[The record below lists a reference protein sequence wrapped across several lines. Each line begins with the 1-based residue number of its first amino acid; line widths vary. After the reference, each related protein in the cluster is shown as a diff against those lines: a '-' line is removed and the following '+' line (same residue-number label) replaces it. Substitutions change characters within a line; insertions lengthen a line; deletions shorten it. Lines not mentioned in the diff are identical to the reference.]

1 MKILLFSLII
11 SLNALALDYTCE
23 YVKENKADFFK
34 EFEPKNTQDFAQVD
48 LNCAFSLKNHQI
60 TKRLYELANE
70 IRGSNSAC
78 MGGEYFSDLRKFD
91 FKLLEI
97 ALDPQGY
104 QKTLQDPIIL
114 EEKFAKLKAYFRFWA
129 YQSIGNFKLFK
140 EFWKEY
146 NNAINPLTKYFQK
159 EFNLDK
165 ASAIYF
171 ASNALN
177 EFLNWAVGETKIFK
191 DISDFEKFVA
201 NRNNSL
207 EQIKEYI
214 YTKKISNLELNNGFK
229 SALLNN
235 RESEIIREFIKL
247 GVKINEGYES
257 ALFFAL
263 DDAENVKLLLEN
275 EAVVDYKNSFGKTP
289 LFYAVEYNNYKVAK
303 LLLENGA
310 NVNQKYINDNEK
322 LSIASMGSNTPY
334 FITLCAL
341 EHTSKNIFMHGANY
355 ADVKMLKL
363 LIDYKANYKEIDD
376 LGFNALDFAIIAKKE
391 ENIKFLKKLGL
402 KENEN
407 LMLYEEAQQ

>member
-1 MKILLFSLII
+1 MRILLLCLVFSFHV
-11 SLNALALDYTCE
+11 LALEYSCE
-23 YVKENKADFFK
+23 YVKENKNDFFK
-34 EFEPKNTQDFAQVD
+34 EFKPENTQDFTQVD
-48 LNCAFSLKNHQI
+48 LNCKISLKNNSI
-60 TKRLYELANE
+60 TKKLYALANE

-91 FKLLEI
+91 FKLLKI
-97 ALDPQGY
+97 ALDPNAY
-104 QKTLQDPIIL
+104 QKDLQDPVL
-114 EEKFAKLKAYFRFWA
+114 SEEKFSKLKAYFRFWA

-146 NNAINPLTKYFQK
+146 NSAINPLTKYFQD
-159 EFNLDK
+159 EFHLDK
-165 ASAIYF
+165 ASAIYY

-201 NRNNSL
+201 NKNNSL
-207 EQIKEYI
+207 DQIKEYI
-214 YTKKISNLELNNGFK
+214 YSKKISNLELNNGFK

-235 RESEIIREFIKL
+235 RESEIIAEFIKL
-247 GVKINEGYES
+247 GAKINEGYES

-263 DDAENVKLLLEN
+263 DNANNVKVLLDNKAEI
-275 EAVVDYKNSFGKTP
+275 DYKNSFGKTP

-322 LSIASMGSNTPY
+322 LSIANMGNNTPY

-341 EHTSKNIFMHGANY
+341 EHTSKNIFMHAANY

-376 LGFNALDFAIIAKKE
+376 LGFNALDFALIAKKE
-391 ENIKFLKKLGL
+391 QNAKYLRKIGL

-407 LMLYEEAQQ
+407 LMLYEEAQP

>member
-1 MKILLFSLII
+1 MRFLLLSLFFSL
-11 SLNALALDYTCE
+11 NVVALEFNCE
-23 YVKENKADFFK
+23 YLKENKSFFK
-34 EFEPKNTQDFAQVD
+34 DFNPKNTQDYAQVD
-48 LNCAFSLKNHQI
+48 LSCDFSLKNNKI
-60 TKRLYELANE
+60 TQRLYELANE

-91 FKLLEI
+91 FKLLKI
-97 ALDPQGY
+97 ALNPQEY
-104 QKTLQDPIIL
+104 QKSLENSEIL
-114 EEKFAKLKAYFRFWA
+114 EKRITKLKAYFRFWA

-146 NNAINPLTKYFQK
+146 NKAINPLTQYFQD
-159 EFNLDK
+159 EFGLDK

-201 NRNNSL
+201 NKNNSL
-207 EQIKEYI
+207 AQIKEYI
-214 YTKKISNLELNNGFK
+214 YAKKISNLELNNGFK

-235 RESEIIREFIKL
+235 RESEVIVEFIRL
-247 GVKINEGYES
+247 GVKLNEGYES

-263 DDAENVKLLLEN
+263 DSEDNVKVLLEN
-275 EAVVDYKNSFGKTP
+275 NALIDYKNSFGKTP
-289 LFYAVEYNNYKVAK
+289 LFYAVEYNNYNVAK

-310 NVNQKYINDNEK
+310 DVNQKYINDNEK
-322 LSIASMGSNTPY
+322 ISITSMGANTPY

-363 LIDYKANYKEIDD
+363 LMEYKANYKEVDD
-376 LGFNALDFAIIAKKE
+376 LGFNALDFAIIAKKTQ
-391 ENIKFLKKLGL
+391 NVKYLKSLGL

-407 LMLYEEAQQ
+407 LMLYEER

>member
-1 MKILLFSLII
+1 MRFLLLSLFFSL
-11 SLNALALDYTCE
+11 NVVALEFNCE
-23 YVKENKADFFK
+23 YLKENKSFFK
-34 EFEPKNTQDFAQVD
+34 DFNPKNTQDYAQVD
-48 LNCAFSLKNHQI
+48 LSCDFSLKNNKI
-60 TKRLYELANE
+60 TQRLYELANE

-91 FKLLEI
+91 FKLLKI
-97 ALDPQGY
+97 ALNPQEY
-104 QKTLQDPIIL
+104 QKSLENSKIL
-114 EEKFAKLKAYFRFWA
+114 EKRITKLKAYFRFWA

-146 NNAINPLTKYFQK
+146 NKAINPLTQYFQD
-159 EFNLDK
+159 EFGLDK

-201 NRNNSL
+201 NTNNSL
-207 EQIKEYI
+207 VQIKEYI
-214 YTKKISNLELNNGFK
+214 YAKKISNLELNNGFK

-235 RESEIIREFIKL
+235 RESEVIVEFIRL
-247 GVKINEGYES
+247 GVKLNEGYES

-263 DDAENVKLLLEN
+263 DSEDNVKVLLEN
-275 EAVVDYKNSFGKTP
+275 NALIDYKNSFGKTP
-289 LFYAVEYNNYKVAK
+289 LFYAVEYNNYNVAK

-310 NVNQKYINDNEK
+310 DVNQKYINDNEK
-322 LSIASMGSNTPY
+322 ISITSMGANTPY

-363 LIDYKANYKEIDD
+363 LMEYKANYKEVDD
-376 LGFNALDFAIIAKKE
+376 LGFNALDFAIIAKKTQ
-391 ENIKFLKKLGL
+391 NVKYLKSLGL

-407 LMLYEEAQQ
+407 LMLYEER

>member
-1 MKILLFSLII
+1 MRFLLLSLFFSL
-11 SLNALALDYTCE
+11 NVVALEFNCE
-23 YVKENKADFFK
+23 YLKENKSFFK
-34 EFEPKNTQDFAQVD
+34 DFNPKNTQDYAQVD
-48 LNCAFSLKNHQI
+48 LSCDFSLKNNKI
-60 TKRLYELANE
+60 TQRLYELANE

-91 FKLLEI
+91 FKLLKI
-97 ALDPQGY
+97 ALNPQEY
-104 QKTLQDPIIL
+104 QKSLENSEIL
-114 EEKFAKLKAYFRFWA
+114 EKRITKLKAYFRFWA

-146 NNAINPLTKYFQK
+146 NKAINPLTQYFQD
-159 EFNLDK
+159 EFGLDK

-201 NRNNSL
+201 NKNNSL
-207 EQIKEYI
+207 VQIKEYI
-214 YTKKISNLELNNGFK
+214 YAKKISNLELNNGFK

-235 RESEIIREFIKL
+235 RESEVIVEFIRL
-247 GVKINEGYES
+247 GVKLNEGYES

-263 DDAENVKLLLEN
+263 DSEDNVKVLLEN
-275 EAVVDYKNSFGKTP
+275 NALIDYKNSFGKTP
-289 LFYAVEYNNYKVAK
+289 LFYAVEYNNYNVAK

-310 NVNQKYINDNEK
+310 DVNQKYINDNEK
-322 LSIASMGSNTPY
+322 ISITSMGANTPY

-363 LIDYKANYKEIDD
+363 LMEYKANYKEVDD
-376 LGFNALDFAIIAKKE
+376 LGFNALDFAIIAKKTQ
-391 ENIKFLKKLGL
+391 NVKYLKSLGL

-407 LMLYEEAQQ
+407 LMLYEER

>member
-1 MKILLFSLII
+1 MRFLLLSLFFSLNVI
-11 SLNALALDYTCE
+11 ALEFNCE
-23 YVKENKADFFK
+23 YLKENKSFFK
-34 EFEPKNTQDFAQVD
+34 DFNPKNTQDYARVD
-48 LNCAFSLKNHQI
+48 LSCDFSLKNNKI
-60 TKRLYELANE
+60 TQRLYELANE

-91 FKLLEI
+91 FKLLKI
-97 ALDPQGY
+97 ALNPQEY
-104 QKTLQDPIIL
+104 QKSLENSEIL
-114 EEKFAKLKAYFRFWA
+114 EKRITKLKAYFRFWA

-146 NNAINPLTKYFQK
+146 NKAINPLTQYFQD
-159 EFNLDK
+159 EFGLDK

-201 NRNNSL
+201 NKNNSL
-207 EQIKEYI
+207 AQIKEYI
-214 YTKKISNLELNNGFK
+214 YAKKISNLELNNGFK

-235 RESEIIREFIKL
+235 RESEVIVEFIRL
-247 GVKINEGYES
+247 GVKLNEGYES

-263 DDAENVKLLLEN
+263 DSEDNVKVLLEN
-275 EAVVDYKNSFGKTP
+275 NALIDYKNSFGKTP
-289 LFYAVEYNNYKVAK
+289 LFYAVEYNNYNVAK

-310 NVNQKYINDNEK
+310 DVNQKYINDNEK
-322 LSIASMGSNTPY
+322 ISITSMGANTPY

-363 LIDYKANYKEIDD
+363 LMEYKANYKEVDD
-376 LGFNALDFAIIAKKE
+376 LGFNALDFAIIAKKTQ
-391 ENIKFLKKLGL
+391 NVKYLKSLGL

-407 LMLYEEAQQ
+407 LMLYEER

>member
-1 MKILLFSLII
+1 MRILLLCLVFSFHV
-11 SLNALALDYTCE
+11 LALEYSCE
-23 YVKENKADFFK
+23 YVKENKNDFFK
-34 EFEPKNTQDFAQVD
+34 EFKPENTQDFTQVD
-48 LNCAFSLKNHQI
+48 LNCKISLKNNSI
-60 TKRLYELANE
+60 TKKLYALANE

-91 FKLLEI
+91 FKLLKI
-97 ALDPQGY
+97 ALDPNAY
-104 QKTLQDPIIL
+104 QKDLQDPVL
-114 EEKFAKLKAYFRFWA
+114 SEEKFSKLKAYFRFWA

-146 NNAINPLTKYFQK
+146 NSAINPLTKYFQD
-159 EFNLDK
+159 EFHLDK
-165 ASAIYF
+165 ASAIYY

-201 NRNNSL
+201 NKNNSL
-207 EQIKEYI
+207 DQIKEYI
-214 YTKKISNLELNNGFK
+214 YSKKISNLELNSGFK

-235 RESEIIREFIKL
+235 RESEIIAEFIKL
-247 GVKINEGYES
+247 GAKINEGYES

-263 DDAENVKLLLEN
+263 DNANNVKVLLDNKAEI
-275 EAVVDYKNSFGKTP
+275 DYKNSFGKTP

-322 LSIASMGSNTPY
+322 LSIANMGNNTPY

-341 EHTSKNIFMHGANY
+341 EHTSKNIFMHAANY

-376 LGFNALDFAIIAKKE
+376 LGFNALDFALIAKKE
-391 ENIKFLKKLGL
+391 QNAKYLRKIGL

-407 LMLYEEAQQ
+407 LMLYEEAQP

>member
-1 MKILLFSLII
+1 MRFLLLSLFFSL
-11 SLNALALDYTCE
+11 NVVALEFNCE
-23 YVKENKADFFK
+23 YLKENKSFFK
-34 EFEPKNTQDFAQVD
+34 DFNPKNTQDYAQVD
-48 LNCAFSLKNHQI
+48 LSCDFSLKNNKI
-60 TKRLYELANE
+60 TQRLYELANE

-91 FKLLEI
+91 FKLLKI
-97 ALDPQGY
+97 ALNPQEY
-104 QKTLQDPIIL
+104 QKSLENSKIL
-114 EEKFAKLKAYFRFWA
+114 EKRITKLKAYFRFWA

-146 NNAINPLTKYFQK
+146 NKAINPLTQYFQD
-159 EFNLDK
+159 EFGLDK

-201 NRNNSL
+201 NKNNSL
-207 EQIKEYI
+207 AQIKEYI
-214 YTKKISNLELNNGFK
+214 YAKKISNLELNNGFK

-235 RESEIIREFIKL
+235 RESEVIVEFIRL
-247 GVKINEGYES
+247 GVKLNEGYES

-263 DDAENVKLLLEN
+263 DSEDNVKVLLEN
-275 EAVVDYKNSFGKTP
+275 NALIDYKNSFGKTP
-289 LFYAVEYNNYKVAK
+289 LFYAVEYNNYNVAK

-310 NVNQKYINDNEK
+310 DVNQKYINDNEK
-322 LSIASMGSNTPY
+322 ISITSMGANTPY

-363 LIDYKANYKEIDD
+363 LMEYKANYKEVDD
-376 LGFNALDFAIIAKKE
+376 LGFNALDFAIIAKKTQ
-391 ENIKFLKKLGL
+391 NVKYLKSLGL

-407 LMLYEEAQQ
+407 LMLYEER